1 MNKLP
6 FIVSLGILVLGA
18 VSCRRGVETPQAA
31 VEAMMEDVVFTAS
44 STDFLTKASDSSLEE
59 KDEIG
64 IFALDPIDAANVK
77 GKVAQGGKVQ
87 PEVPIK
93 WALKQT
99 RPTRFAAYMPYDQA
113 LTAADYRFFVKQNQK
128 APEDYSASDLRYAVA
143 DTRPGDVVDFKLQH
157 ALSKLIVVME
167 DDSEIES
174 VTTASEVVIGAGLN
188 LVDGSIEPD
197 PKKGTVS
204 FGHEAIFIPQEGLFP
219 LKIKLKNGEELERR
233 LKVPAT
239 FESGIAYR
247 AVIGLHDITFT
258 VSITDWSDGGM
269 MEYGKPK
276 PVEL

>member
-1 MNKLP
+1 MRKYIL
-6 FIVSLGILVLGA
+6 ISLGILVLG
-18 VSCRRGVETPQAA
+18 VCSCRRGEKTPQTEM
-31 VEAMMEDVVFTAS
+31 EAMMEEVVFTAS

-77 GKVAQGGKVQ
+77 GKVAQGGKVE

-99 RPTRFAAYMPYDQA
+99 RPTRFAAYMPYDAA
-113 LTAADYRFFVKQNQK
+113 LTGADYRFCVKQDQK

-143 DTRPGDVVDFKLQH
+143 DTRPGDPVDFRLQH
-157 ALSKLIVVME
+157 ALSKLIVEME
-167 DDSEIES
+167 DGSEIES
-174 VTTASEVVIGAGLN
+174 VTTSAEVVIGAGLN
-188 LVDGSIEPD
+188 LVDGSLELETR
-197 PKKGTVS
+197 KGTVS

-233 LKVPAT
+233 LDVPAT
-239 FESGIAYR
+239 FESGIAYK
-247 AVIGLHDITFT
+247 AVIGLNAITFT
-258 VSITDWSDGGM
+258 VSITDWADGGA

-276 PVEL
+276 PVEQ

>member
-1 MNKLP
+1 M
-6 FIVSLGILVLGA
+6 
-18 VSCRRGVETPQAA
+18 
-31 VEAMMEDVVFTAS
+31 EAMMEEVAFTAS
-44 STDFLTKASDSSLEE
+44 STDFLTKASDNSLEE

-93 WALKQT
+93 WALKQS
-99 RPTRFAAYMPYDQA
+99 RPTRFVAYMPYDQA
-113 LTAADYRFFVKQNQK
+113 LTGADYRFSVKQNQK

-143 DTRPGDVVDFKLQH
+143 DTRPGDVVDFRLQH

-167 DDSEIES
+167 DGSEIES

-188 LVDGSIEPD
+188 LVDGSLELETR
-197 PKKGTVS
+197 KGTVS
-204 FGHEAIFIPQEGLFP
+204 FGQEAIFIPQEGLFP

-239 FESGIAYR
+239 FEPGIAYK
-247 AVIGLHDITFT
+247 AVIDLCDVTFT
-258 VSITDWSDGGM
+258 VSITDWADGGA

-276 PVEL
+276 PVEQ